1 LRTTKAE
8 YLHISGIEVY
18 TAGSSTVKTGG
29 SSGESVE
36 ECSGKKCAGY
46 RGNQNK
52 TKGGFT
58 CMKWTS

>member
-1 LRTTKAE
+1 LKTNYRGNPYDNYKKVEVVSKAVAPTQ
-8 YLHISGIEVY
+8 S
-18 TAGSSTVKTGG
+18 A
-29 SSGESVE
+29 E